1 MGPGEVS
8 AIMFGIFAILI
19 AVRVPVSFSLG
30 VACIPIMF
38 LDERLSPIILITEMN
53 KAYGGFVLLAVPFF
67 ILAANLMN
75 GSGITQRLV
84 ELSQAMVGHFRGG
97 LGHVNVVVS
106 MIFAGIS
113 GSSTAEAAGI
123 GSLLIPSMKK
133 QGYDASFT
141 VALIACSA
149 VMGVIIPPSILM
161 VVWGGIMS
169 VSIGALFLSG
179 FLPGVMIGLSQM
191 VCVYIYATR
200 RGYPVFERASLKK
213 FLVTFGRASFA
224 LMAPLIVVGGVVG
237 GIATPTEASVLAV
250 LYTLVVGLFVYR
262 SIGLKELPAC
272 FYETARLASISLFCI
287 GTASAFG
294 FLLAFYRIPKL
305 IMAFLAPYATS
316 VTMVGLIVAGV
327 FLVVGCF
334 IDAIPAMIIFGG
346 LMQPL
351 AEHVHMHP
359 VHFAIIGVV
368 SLAFGLV
375 TPPYGLCL
383 LIACAIGK
391 IEVKD
396 CIKDIAIILVPMLGV
411 LLFIVLFPQAILWF
425 PRLIMPKFV

>member
-19 AVRVPVSFSLG
+19 ALRVPVAFSLG
-30 VACIPIMF
+30 VACIPILY
-38 LDERLSPIILITEMN
+38 LDPRLSPIILLTEMN

-75 GSGITQRLV
+75 SSGITQRLV

-97 LGHVNVVVS
+97 LGHINVVVS

-123 GSLLIPSMKK
+123 GSLLIPAMKK
-133 QGYDASFT
+133 QGYDASFS

-179 FLPGVMIGLSQM
+179 FLPGIMIGLSQM
-191 VCVYIYATR
+191 VCVWFYATR
-200 RGYPVFERASLKK
+200 RGYPVYERASLKK
-213 FLVTFGRASFA
+213 FGVTFGRASFA
-224 LMAPLIVVGGVVG
+224 LLAPLIVVGGVVG
-237 GIATPTEASVLAV
+237 GVATPTEASVLAV
-250 LYTLVVGLFVYR
+250 LYTLVVGLFVYQ
-262 SIGLKELPAC
+262 SIGPKQLPAT

-294 FLLAFYRIPKL
+294 FILAFYRIPRL
-305 IMAFLAPYATS
+305 IMGFLSPYATS
-316 VTMVGLIVAGV
+316 VTTVGLIVAGV

-383 LIACAIGK
+383 LISCAIGG
-391 IEVKD
+391 IEVRD
-396 CIKDIAIILVPMLGV
+396 CIRDIVIILIPMLGV
-411 LLFIVLFPQAILWF
+411 LFFIILFPQAILF
-425 PRLIMPKFV
+425 LPRLIMPKFV